1 MKLWVVTG
9 GIGTGKSTVA
19 RRLQSL
25 LGGEVDYYSA
35 DEEVA
40 AAYHRIDIAVKVRKQ
55 LGIEIGPGG
64 INAQQ
69 RRQLRD
75 LITKS
80 KRAKESLEAILHP
93 ITFEAL
99 QDRVCAGRQAGRK
112 VLVAE
117 IPLHYE
123 TGRDVA
129 ADCIV
134 VVAASRASQIAR
146 LQKSRGLDEGTAAE
160 LINLQIP
167 ISTKVDRADVVI
179 WNDGSLL
186 AMERQIDLLS
196 KQLLYRTT

>member
-1 MKLWVVTG
+1 MKLCVITG

-19 RRLQSL
+19 RLLHTL
-25 LGGEVDYYSA
+25 LGPNADYYSA
-35 DEEVA
+35 DEEVVL
-40 AAYHRIDIAVKVRKQ
+40 AYGRSDVAMRVKTE
-55 LGIEIGPGG
+55 LGVSIGPGG
-64 INAQQ
+64 ITKDQ

-75 LITKS
+75 LITQSKS
-80 KRAKESLEAILHP
+80 SKAALEAILHP

-99 QDRVCAGRQAGRK
+99 QKRLSAARRSDKK

-117 IPLHYE
+117 IPLYYE

-129 ADCIV
+129 ADYVV

-167 ISTKVDRADVVI
+167 MSIKVDRADVVI

-186 AMERQIDLLS
+186 ATERQIGLLS
-196 KQLLYRTT
+196 KQLL